1 MVIVQYAESN
11 GMGLIVGCDAN
22 SQNTIWGST
31 KCNFRGNKLLDYIL
45 SSELVIQNVGNKPT
59 FVTSR
64 RQEAIDLTL
73 TNVVMADH
81 IKGWPRHSKPLSL
94 NEIIDELEKLDDETP
109 FPRNITIFPP
119 DNANAE
125 ITDEDSGDEEI
136 VTLNNLPGSQLR
148 ASAEIEYMSS
158 DSDDDDVPL
167 CSLAKRSRTTEEP
180 ITEERQTEPS
190 TSSSAPIISRP
201 SAVPFVDPT
210 VPNNEKY
217 IWRNRH
223 NPRDQL
229 EWQENQGPRYPQ
241 TPVYYF
247 DCMFGDG
254 VIDLLVT
261 YTNIYATQKN
271 KVGNVTSSEMKC
283 FLGILLYSGYIVV
296 PRRYIYWDKSSDTDF
311 SIVYNAMSRDRFT
324 FIMTH
329 LHCCDNTQIATES
342 DKFAKMRPL
351 FNILNEIFLNM
362 APLEEVYSI
371 DEAMVPYYGGHS
383 CKQFIRGKPIRWG
396 YKFWV
401 GATRL
406 GYSLGKSLE
415 QQTGVYSFPA
425 ICRNQNGVLIPMPG
439 SCAGFFIC
447 VDGHAIASS
456 CGGFYHFNARTGL
469 CDHPLKVGCS
479 SNNPPIENA
488 ISATTSAITKLV
500 ARPSLPKPKSP
511 NEVIADLSAGAICN
525 DLPTGILLPKS
536 NSCTQYYVC
545 IYQRPYRRT
554 CPPMLHFN
562 ATRGLCQDPT
572 MARCVIPFDLNKLDR
587 QPNGKTETV
596 NDFEKGKLTKVAI
609 STDIDDSH
617 VDNICASSNDGTLL
631 PYAGD
636 CTRFIFCMRGQVLS
650 LFCPEGYHFSPRNA
664 HCEWPSIAECAGL
677 SR

>member
-1 MVIVQYAESN
+1 
-11 GMGLIVGCDAN
+11 
-22 SQNTIWGST
+22 
-31 KCNFRGNKLLDYIL
+31 
-45 SSELVIQNVGNKPT
+45 
-59 FVTSR
+59 
-64 RQEAIDLTL
+64 
-73 TNVVMADH
+73 
-81 IKGWPRHSKPLSL
+81 
-94 NEIIDELEKLDDETP
+94 
-109 FPRNITIFPP
+109 
-119 DNANAE
+119 
-125 ITDEDSGDEEI
+125 
-136 VTLNNLPGSQLR
+136 
-148 ASAEIEYMSS
+148 MSS

-296 PRRYIYWDKSSDTDF
+296 PRRYMYWDKSSDTDF

-351 FNILNEIFLNM
+351 FNMLNEIFLNM

-406 GYSLGKSLE
+406 GYVLWFDPYQGHAAIIPSVYRQLGLGAGVVLRFADYLQFRHPDAPFHLFFDNFFSSVPLFHELTKRGLKATGTIREDRTKKCPLPSNKEFKKTERGTFKYKSSQPGHILVCKWNDNSVVTVASNSE
-415 QQTGVYSFPA
+415 TIEPLHKAKRFSQQQKKYILIDQPA
-425 ICRNQNGVLIPMPG
+425 IIKSYNQNMGGVDRSDQNIGLYRTSVRGKKWYFSLFSHCLDM
-439 SCAGFFIC
+439 
-447 VDGHAIASS
+447 AIHNAWQLYKSN
-456 CGGFYHFNARTGL
+456 GGEYDHLLFRRT
-469 CDHPLKVGCS
+469 
-479 SNNPPIENA
+479 
-488 ISATTSAITKLV
+488 V
-500 ARPSLPKPKSP
+500 ARGILETHKKSEKRGPCPTPRTYRETSRYDKIDHLIEYNDSQLRCWLCKKNTNFTCQKCKIYLHPKSCF
-511 NEVIADLSAGAICN
+511 VTYHT
-525 DLPTGILLPKS
+525 PT
-536 NSCTQYYVC
+536 
-545 IYQRPYRRT
+545 
-554 CPPMLHFN
+554 
-562 ATRGLCQDPT
+562 
-572 MARCVIPFDLNKLDR
+572 
-587 QPNGKTETV
+587 
-596 NDFEKGKLTKVAI
+596 
-609 STDIDDSH
+609 
-617 VDNICASSNDGTLL
+617 
-631 PYAGD
+631 
-636 CTRFIFCMRGQVLS
+636 
-650 LFCPEGYHFSPRNA
+650 
-664 HCEWPSIAECAGL
+664 
-677 SR
+677 